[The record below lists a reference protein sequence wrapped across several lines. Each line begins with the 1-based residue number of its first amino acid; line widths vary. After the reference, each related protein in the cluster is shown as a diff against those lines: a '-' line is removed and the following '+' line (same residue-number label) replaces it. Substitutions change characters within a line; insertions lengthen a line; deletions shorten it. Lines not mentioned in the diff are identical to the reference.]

1 MECSHIIGV
10 AAWVSFFTFIIA
22 ICKAGSD
29 FEDHLDELNHLDRPV
44 NVQANRV
51 LYASA
56 DAWPDH
62 VLN

>member
-1 MECSHIIGV
+1 MNWPHIIGV
-10 AAWVSFFTFIIA
+10 VAWVGLGCFVIA
-22 ICKAGSD
+22 MFRVGD
-29 FEDHLDELNHLDRPV
+29 VDDDDLNHLDRPV

>member
-1 MECSHIIGV
+1 MTHIIGV
-10 AAWVSFFTFIIA
+10 VGWVLLGCFVIA
-22 ICKAGSD
+22 LFKVGDSD
-29 FEDHLDELNHLDRPV
+29 RDDLLNHLDRPV

>member
-1 MECSHIIGV
+1 M
-10 AAWVSFFTFIIA
+10 TYLLIA
-22 ICKAGSD
+22 IGWCSIYGLTWSLCRISKLND
-29 FEDHLDELNHLDRPV
+29 DLNHLDRPV

>member
-1 MECSHIIGV
+1 MSTIIGV
-10 AAWVSFFTFIIA
+10 VAWVGLGCFVIA
-22 ICKAGSD
+22 MFRVGD
-29 FEDHLDELNHLDRPV
+29 VDGDDDLNHLDRPV
-44 NVQANRV
+44 DVQANRV